1 MPLIGTKGAA
11 SAQGFGLFAASR
23 GSPAYLALTTSPNNN
38 YINALTT
45 DSQNNSIL
53 VGPNQGVPNAGAP
66 IMKIS
71 PSGVI
76 VWAKLYGDGSSG
88 FPLFKGLACDSSDNI
103 YAVGK
108 TNGASS
114 DDFGVLVK
122 FDSSGNILWQRQ
134 QNAGSTGFYQR
145 ELVWESV
152 QVMPNGNIVV
162 GGTYRD
168 FNRVFVCCCG
178 FVKVAVDYFAIAVYN
193 SSGTLQWRAKYGSTS
208 PGSFPNVQWVGYSVG
223 ADSSNDVY
231 ITGSP
236 GDTAVGGNRSIPI
249 LKYNSTG
256 TFQWGYLYK
265 NSASTISAG
274 GTLAVGASGIYATSR
289 GTSTNPYLLKV
300 DSSGTFQWG
309 RGVQNSGSVSWDH
322 FRGSALDTD
331 ENFYATG
338 TMRYSTGGQEYDYGT
353 IKTDSS
359 GTAQWFRS
367 VGRQTTSSQDE
378 RAYTIAISA
387 DKHYCIGG
395 ESVGGITTE
404 LFTRLKVDGS
414 QTGTYSVGGTNVQ
427 YAAISGITLTIDT
440 AVRTLS
446 SATQVIS
453 SGPSSLTYTET
464 TPTNTV
470 SNSGATIS
478 ARTL

>member
-1 MPLIGTKGAA
+1 MPPLIGTTGAA
-11 SAQGFGLFAASR
+11 SARGFGLFAASL
-23 GSPAYLALTTSPNNN
+23 GSPAYLAVTTSPTNN

-53 VGPNQGVPNAGAP
+53 VGPNRGVPFAGAP
-66 IMKIS
+66 IMKVS

-76 VWAKLYGDGSSG
+76 VWAKLFGDGSSG
-88 FPLFKGLACDSSDNI
+88 GTLFRGLACDSSDNI
-103 YAVGK
+103 YAVGRNSEFALITK
-108 TNGASS
+108 
-114 DDFGVLVK
+114 L
-122 FDSSGNILWQRQ
+122 DSSGNILWQRRQ
-134 QNAGSTGFYQR
+134 DPGNTGFYQR
-145 ELVWESV
+145 EMVWESV

-178 FVKVAVDYFAIAVYN
+178 FVKVAVDYFAIAVYD

-208 PGSFPNVQWVGYSVG
+208 PSSFPNVQWVGYSVG

-236 GDTAVGGNRSIPI
+236 GNTAVGGNRTIPI

-289 GTSTNPYLLKV
+289 GTSTNNYLLKV

-309 RGVQNSGSVSWDH
+309 RGVQNSGSISWDH

-331 ENFYATG
+331 ENFYVTG

-353 IKTDSS
+353 IKVNSS

-367 VGRQTTSSQDE
+367 VGRPSSSSQDE

-387 DKHYCIGG
+387 DNHYCVGG
-395 ESVGGITTE
+395 EAFGGLNDE
-404 LFTRLKVDGS
+404 LFTRLKIDGS
-414 QTGTYSVGGTNVQ
+414 QTGTYSVNGTNYQ
-427 YAAISGITLTIDT
+427 YAVVSGVTLTTDT

-446 SATQVIS
+446 SATQTIS

-470 SNSGATIS
+470 SDSGATIS
-478 ARTL
+478 TRTL